1 MADRLQRIS
10 IGFHGQSLPARVKPE
25 TTDALRAALAS
36 GQGGW
41 HELESEDGTIVL
53 DLAKVVYVRLENHE
67 SRVGF
72 GLS

>member
-1 MADRLQRIS
+1 MADRLQRIT
-10 IGFHGQSLPARVKPE
+10 IGFHGQSLPAR
-25 TTDALRAALAS
+25 TTAEAIDGLRAALAS

-41 HELESEDGTIVL
+41 HELKSEDGTIVL

-72 GLS
+72 GL

>member
-10 IGFHGQSLPARVKPE
+10 IGFHGQALPARVRPE
-25 TTDALRAALAS
+25 ATDALRAALAS

-41 HELESEDGTIVL
+41 HELESEDGTVVL
-53 DLAKVVYVRLENHE
+53 DLTKVVYVRLENHE
-67 SRVGF
+67 PRVGF